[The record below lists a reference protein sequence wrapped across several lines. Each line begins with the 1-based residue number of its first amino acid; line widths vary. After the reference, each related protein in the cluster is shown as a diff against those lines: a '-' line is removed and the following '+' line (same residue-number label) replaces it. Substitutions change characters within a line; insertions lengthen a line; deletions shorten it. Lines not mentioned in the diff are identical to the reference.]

1 MQGAVGM
8 MFLRPWYDEE
18 KADCPHCG
26 NRFAESRLSAH
37 ISHCGC
43 NPAFVNR
50 LRESGIVG
58 KMFRKYHPRSGSTEY
73 YLVDSVQRQEVP
85 VGGYLIRIPGP
96 PENLMASRSYSVVRR
111 NEYADS
117 NLMPY
122 RWGPCSAEEG
132 REALKMLKE
141 FVNGLEVKG

>member
-1 MQGAVGM
+1 
-8 MFLRPWYDEE
+8 
-18 KADCPHCG
+18 
-26 NRFAESRLSAH
+26 
-37 ISHCGC
+37 
-43 NPAFVNR
+43 
-50 LRESGIVG
+50 
-58 KMFRKYHPRSGSTEY
+58 MFRKYHPRSGSTEY

-117 NLMPY
+117 NLMPH

-132 REALKMLKE
+132 REALKMLLEAGYDVIDLEELIFNPDWLAECLEEVLGVMYELEGGE
-141 FVNGLEVKG
+141 F

>member
-1 MQGAVGM
+1 ME
-8 MFLRPWYDEE
+8 R
-18 KADCPHCG
+18 
-26 NRFAESRLSAH
+26 
-37 ISHCGC
+37 CGC

-58 KMFRKYHPRSGSTEY
+58 KMFLKFHPRSGSTEY
-73 YLVDSVQRQEVP
+73 YFVDSVQRQEVP

-122 RWGPCSAEEG
+122 GWGPCSAEEG
-132 REALKMLKE
+132 REALKLLKE